1 MYKLCK
7 NGKNINTSVTK
18 HRYNLLNAHKKA
30 CKIIVGGK
38 VFLKMNKKQ
47 NNEARKLPG
56 FYIAVCCCVLAI
68 GAAGYFTRKG
78 QEAKQA
84 SSITEMEEN
93 SSYTASLPT
102 QTAMPTKIPIESI
115 PEMPHP
121 TAEAVIE
128 TSAGAVVPIDDYTLD
143 NPDLEASVTVSAEE
157 TVSFIKPVSGEVL
170 AQYSDTPIYN
180 SALDDWRTHN
190 GVDIAAQI
198 GASVCAAE
206 DGTIKQIS
214 YDAMGCVI
222 TITHNDGYESRYM
235 QLESAEDLKEGDAV
249 KKGDVI
255 GIIGKSTAESVT
267 DSHLH
272 FEILKDGTPQNP
284 AEVMQ

>member
-1 MYKLCK
+1 MCK
-7 NGKNINTSVTK
+7 FT
-18 HRYNLLNAHKKA
+18 
-30 CKIIVGGK
+30 VGGK
-38 VFLKMNKKQ
+38 VLKMKKQ

-78 QEAKQA
+78 QQSRET
-84 SSITEMEEN
+84 SNTVEIEDN
-93 SSYTASLPT
+93 PYYTASSPV
-102 QTAMPTKIPIESI
+102 QTATPTKIPIESI

-121 TAEAVIE
+121 TQEAVLE
-128 TSAGAVVPIDDYTLD
+128 ASAQSVVAIDDYTLD
-143 NPDLEASVTVSAEE
+143 NPDLEASVTVNAEE
-157 TVSFIKPVSGEVL
+157 TVSFIKPVSGEIL

-190 GVDIAAQI
+190 GVDIAANE

-206 DGTIKQIS
+206 DGTIKEIS
-214 YDAMGCVI
+214 YNAMGCIV
-222 TITHNDGYESRYM
+222 TISHSDGYESKYM
-235 QLESAEDLKEGDAV
+235 QLESAEEFKEGDSV

-255 GIIGKSTAESVT
+255 GIVGKSSAESVT
-267 DSHLH
+267 DAHLH
-272 FEILKDGTPQNP
+272 FEILKDGAPQNP